1 MLEYE
6 LRPCTL
12 CSSFKLIALVV
23 HARTIMCIHL
33 STALKHCVKTTKH
46 THCKRFSQW
55 CRQTCQFSHIIT
67 KYNRHIVTE
76 ALNALSAFIILRIS
90 TFSNVKWCNTKK
102 SSITRYMFLLASS
115 TELSSRSTSNGTS
128 NWYLSTFTI
137 QKTKQ
142 QASEHYSPTKQYTT
156 LICY

>member
-1 MLEYE
+1 MQGQ
-6 LRPCTL
+6 L
-12 CSSFKLIALVV
+12 CAFIYQLPSSIVSKQ
-23 HARTIMCIHL
+23 L
-33 STALKHCVKTTKH
+33 STHTANVFHNGVGKHASFLISSQNTTGL
-46 THCKRFSQW
+46 QD
-55 CRQTCQFSHIIT
+55 
-67 KYNRHIVTE
+67 YDVVTE

-142 QASEHYSPTKQYTT
+142 QASEHYSPTIQYTT